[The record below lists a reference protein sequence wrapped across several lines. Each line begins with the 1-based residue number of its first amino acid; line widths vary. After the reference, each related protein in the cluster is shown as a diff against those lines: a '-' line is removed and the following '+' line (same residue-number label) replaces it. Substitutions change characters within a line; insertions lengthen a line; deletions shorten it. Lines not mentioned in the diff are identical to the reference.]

1 MLAVGRTAPSSA
13 LSWGIR
19 LVTPPASPGHSTA
32 APRTSSD
39 SGPGCAAS
47 SPTITCSGMI
57 PFPVW
62 YNSFYPECQ
71 FIWEY
76 VFRVGATDVQSG
88 FHKCWAAYQT
98 YSPWSLKASG
108 GFWKK
113 TKTKTGAPG
122 DGDTLSIYSGGWREN
137 VFTYLLIIPE
147 IRNILYLLFKIIYY
161 WLYYQD
167 TILSS

>member
-1 MLAVGRTAPSSA
+1 MWAVGRTAPSSA

-19 LVTPPASPGHSTA
+19 RVTPPASPGHSTA
-32 APRTSSD
+32 APRTASA
-39 SGPGCAAS
+39 SGPACAAS
-47 SPTITCSGMI
+47 SPTRTCSGII

-98 YSPWSLKASG
+98 YSPWSLKAESV
-108 GFWKK
+108 WRILKK
-113 TKTKTGAPG
+113 DK
-122 DGDTLSIYSGGWREN
+122 DGSTWWWRH
-137 VFTYLLIIPE
+137 TQYLLRGVEGKCI
-147 IRNILYLLFKIIYY
+147 YLLTHYTRNQEHSI
-161 WLYYQD
+161 
-167 TILSS
+167 SSF